1 MIQTKTAER
10 LLDGFEPS
18 FEVDYAKAIPE
29 SEFADRIARLRRAA
43 AVAENEVTL
52 IHADGLT
59 GFQTSNTYLKW
70 LCDWSREGILVVPT
84 DASKG
89 IHLFTFYTES
99 VIMPPQGEAVGV
111 EEVWQIS
118 PFSIE
123 YGGRAGDPIR
133 KTIEA
138 TVKRLAE
145 LGYTRSSI
153 GLVGDRLS
161 ADFWRVLADELPKA
175 RFSDRTETL
184 NDMTKLL
191 SENER
196 DQVRTAAQ
204 LADVAYEAACH
215 VTKPGV
221 TDFEIYAAFTFA
233 QLSRGGETGDGYQIG
248 VNQWGTACGK
258 PYGHVIRDGDL
269 LNLYVSNVK
278 YHGYTAQIARMI
290 AIGSITEKQETT
302 LAMCADAVRRAEAR
316 IRPGAPIHE
325 LHDAAF
331 SAYTDRGYLTAE
343 QTDTAKMPYNWES
356 EKDGGAR
363 KVPKQY
369 VPDVDYEATGRRLER
384 VYPATF
390 GPHNPNLGHSV
401 GNMGGPKFNVTSHNT
416 ELLQPGMAMVLH
428 AQWLDPLSDGAN
440 IGDMFLVTEDG
451 YENLSRHT
459 SVDAFRVEA

>member
-1 MIQTKTAER
+1 MIQTATAER

-18 FEVDYAKAIPE
+18 FDVELAKAIPE
-29 SEFADRIARLRRAA
+29 SEFIERITRLRRAA

-138 TVKRLAE
+138 SVKRLAE
-145 LGYTRSSI
+145 LGYTRSSV

-161 ADFWRVLADELPKA
+161 ADFWRVLADELPGA

-184 NDMTKLL
+184 NEMTKLL

-221 TDFEIYAAFTFA
+221 TDFEIYAAFTYA
-233 QLSRGGETGDGYQIG
+233 QMSRGGETGDGYQIG
-248 VNQWGTACGK
+248 INQWGTACGK
-258 PYGHVIRDGDL
+258 PYGHVVRSGDL

-290 AIGSITEKQETT
+290 AIGDITEKQETT
-302 LAMCADAVRRAEAR
+302 LAMCADAVRRAEAK
-316 IRPGAPIHE
+316 IRPGAPIHD

-331 SAYTDRGYLTAE
+331 SAYTDRGYLSPE
-343 QTDTAKMPYNWES
+343 QTETSRMPYNWES
-356 EKDGGAR
+356 EKDGGPR
-363 KVPKQY
+363 RVRKQY
-369 VPDVDYEATGRRLER
+369 VPDVDYEASGRRLER

-401 GNMGGPKFNVTSHNT
+401 GNMGAPKFNVTSHNT

-440 IGDMFLVTEDG
+440 IGDMFLVTEGG

-459 SVDAFRVEA
+459 SVDAFRVDA